1 MEKLYQ
7 QDPFLTRFTA
17 QVVSCAADK
26 GGWSVVLDRTAFYPE
41 GGGQPWDTG
50 TLNGIPVTQVQEQ
63 DGAVVHTCAARLE
76 PGTQVEGAVNWAR
89 RFDLMQQH
97 SGEHIVSGLIH
108 STYGYDNVGF
118 HLGSDLVTIDFN
130 GPLEEEDLRD
140 IELRA
145 NQYIWEDRPVSVTYP
160 TTKELAAL
168 DYRSKKAI
176 SGQVRIVSFPGA
188 DTCACCGTHVASAG
202 QVGLVKLLSV
212 QKFREGVR
220 VELLCGGRALSYL
233 DRVLGQNRRISNL
246 LSAKPF
252 ETAGGVERLL
262 GENQDLKTRLARME
276 EARFAQLADGLAG
289 AGDVIL
295 FEEGL
300 SPDGLR
306 RLCDA
311 VLQVCGGRCACF
323 SGGDGEGYKYAIGLR
338 RRSALLCEGTE
349 SGPGRPGRRQAGLC
363 SGFGPGREDCHR
375 GVPVRRKTEINK
387 WCTPPGTEVGKNG
400 ILPFDHLDK
409 EILWIILSISCSG
422 SSCSIPSWAGWPKPF

>member
-76 PGTQVEGAVNWAR
+76 PGTQVEGAVDWAR

-145 NQYIWEDRPVSVTYP
+145 NQYIWEDPP
-160 TTKELAAL
+160 
-168 DYRSKKAI
+168 
-176 SGQVRIVSFPGA
+176 RIGHLPHDEGA
-188 DTCACCGTHVASAG
+188 GCAGLSEQKGDLWAGPHCLLPWGGHLRLLRDPCGIRRAGGAG
-202 QVGLVKLLSV
+202 QASLRTEVP
-212 QKFREGVR
+212 
-220 VELLCGGRALSYL
+220 GGRA
-233 DRVLGQNRRISNL
+233 
-246 LSAKPF
+246 
-252 ETAGGVERLL
+252 GG
-262 GENQDLKTRLARME
+262 A
-276 EARFAQLADGLAG
+276 A
-289 AGDVIL
+289 
-295 FEEGL
+295 
-300 SPDGLR
+300 LR
-306 RLCDA
+306 RP
-311 VLQVCGGRCACF
+311 
-323 SGGDGEGYKYAIGLR
+323 
-338 RRSALLCEGTE
+338 
-349 SGPGRPGRRQAGLC
+349 GP
-363 SGFGPGREDCHR
+363 
-375 GVPVRRKTEINK
+375 
-387 WCTPPGTEVGKNG
+387 
-400 ILPFDHLDK
+400 
-409 EILWIILSISCSG
+409 
-422 SSCSIPSWAGWPKPF
+422 

>member
-76 PGTQVEGAVNWAR
+76 PGTQVEGAVDWAR

-145 NQYIWEDRPVSVTYP
+145 NQYIWEDHPIAVTYP
-160 TTKELAAL
+160 TPQELEVL
-168 DYRSKKAI
+168 EYRSKKALT
-176 SGQVRIVSFPGA
+176 GQVRIVSFPGA
-188 DTCACCGTHVASAG
+188 DTCACCGTHVSSSG
-202 QVGLVKLLSV
+202 QVGLVKLLSC
-212 QKFREGVR
+212 QKFRDGVR
-220 VELLCGGRALSYL
+220 IELVCGKRALDYL
-233 DRVLGQNRRISNL
+233 SQVWEQNHQISNL
-246 LSAKPF
+246 LSAK
-252 ETAGGVERLL
+252 TMQTSGAVRRLL
-262 GENQDLKTRLARME
+262 DENAALKSRILTME
-276 EARFAQLADGLAG
+276 ERQFAALAQRYTGQ
-289 AGDVIL
+289 GDVVV

-300 SPDGLR
+300 SPDSLR
-306 RLCDA
+306 RLCGA
-311 VLQVCGGRCACF
+311 VQAACGGRCACF
-323 SGGDGEGYKYAIGLR
+323 SGEDGAGYQYAVGQPGGDLR
-338 RRSALLCEGTE
+338 PLAKALNQALQGRGGGKPDFIQGTVSA
-349 SGPGRPGRRQAGLC
+349 P
-363 SGFGPGREDCHR
+363 REQ
-375 GVPVRRKTEINK
+375 
-387 WCTPPGTEVGKNG
+387 
-400 ILPFDHLDK
+400 ILTFFQEHV
-409 EILWIILSISCSG
+409 
-422 SSCSIPSWAGWPKPF
+422 